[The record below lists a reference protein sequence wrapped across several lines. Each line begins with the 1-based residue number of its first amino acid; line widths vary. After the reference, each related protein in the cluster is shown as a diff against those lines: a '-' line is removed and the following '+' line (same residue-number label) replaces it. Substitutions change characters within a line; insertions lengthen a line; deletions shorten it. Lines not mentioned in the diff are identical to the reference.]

1 MRGGAHA
8 TYNNPDR
15 MGTEQSQAARTIAS
29 VTARAA
35 AGEKLVFLV
44 AAVAANGVIGRHG
57 RLPWHLPED
66 LKHFKRLTAGHPVIM
81 GRKTWEAIGR
91 PLPQRDNIVVTRQPG
106 YHAPGARVAAS
117 FGEALALSR
126 DDKAAFVIGGSELY
140 RAALPHAAGL
150 VITEIHRNYEGD
162 ASFPEFDRR
171 IWQETQRESRVAGD
185 GTRFDFV
192 LYERV
197 R

>member
-1 MRGGAHA
+1 ME
-8 TYNNPDR
+8 
-15 MGTEQSQAARTIAS
+15 TEQSQASRTFRS

-35 AGEKLVFLV
+35 AGEKPVYLV
-44 AAVAANGVIGRHG
+44 AAVAANGVIGSHG

-66 LKHFKRLTAGHPVIM
+66 LKFFKQLTLGHPVIM
-81 GRKTWEAIGR
+81 GRKTWESIGR
-91 PLPQRDNIVVTRQPG
+91 PLPQRDSIVVTRQPG
-106 YHAPGARVAAS
+106 FHAPGARVAAS
-117 FGEALALSR
+117 FDEALALSCG
-126 DDKAAFVIGGSELY
+126 DKAAFVIGGSELY

-150 VITEIHRNYEGD
+150 VMTEIHRNYEGD
-162 ASFPEFDRR
+162 ARFPEFDRGM
-171 IWQETQRESRVAGD
+171 WKETQREPRTAED